1 MHIYFL
7 IFACFYTRANLKML
21 FFFSK
26 TRPSRIFR
34 AVDCSPFEQ
43 LFCYTYFI
51 QLFSYLGS
59 WIVISFVGVFI
70 VFSMKSSISIR
81 RASIRDIP
89 DLSLMS
95 GRKRF
100 TSGSDVGIAR
110 TEQAQAEEEFKNLKI
125 EMGNQSKYYEINS
138 NIPIFVFIYI
148 C

>member
-1 MHIYFL
+1 
-7 IFACFYTRANLKML
+7 
-21 FFFSK
+21 
-26 TRPSRIFR
+26 
-34 AVDCSPFEQ
+34 
-43 LFCYTYFI
+43 
-51 QLFSYLGS
+51 
-59 WIVISFVGVFI
+59 
-70 VFSMKSSISIR
+70 
-81 RASIRDIP
+81 
-89 DLSLMS
+89 MS